1 MKARNPFGTSQL
13 HYRDPAPLAFAFFA
27 LGGSAAVVLSKE
39 MGWDTW
45 AVIAVPV
52 VCLFSYTLMALF
64 LPRLT
69 LRLDQIGDNVY
80 YLGFL
85 LTLVSLTTTL
95 IEFSNQKNNDYIISN
110 FGVALAATI
119 FGIFLRTLIGQM
131 RKDVV
136 GIEKEMHA
144 SLREASMRLRSQAF
158 LVIESF
164 GSLHKQISQ
173 VTQESSNDIS
183 QSHRELA
190 AGLTNIVDEHT
201 KALAGQVDASVN
213 AISNKTES
221 IITKLEAVS
230 NTLINSI
237 SKEQKALELSAAQA
251 HSMLSSFENLKIDY
265 GSLKQVED
273 SLISFS
279 QNIEESYQSASER
292 MNDTFSSINIDL
304 APLTL
309 VDKSILSFSDSLTQN
324 MSKVA
329 SDFSLQVEA
338 LEVASAKFAKCSDE
352 MDRNV
357 ALRYRQIS
365 EQLEWLNK
373 TNSTSI
379 GVKKT
384 RRNTQPSALER
395 WHSNT

>member
-136 GIEKEMHA
+136 GIEKEMH
-144 SLREASMRLRSQAF
+144 QAF

-292 MNDTFSSINIDL
+292 MNNTFSSINIDL
-304 APLTL
+304 APLKL

-329 SDFSLQVEA
+329 SDFLLQVEA